1 MHSLLHLGNEN
12 AFGCWL
18 SYAVAS
24 FGIRSW
30 IFEQGV
36 WRHWQ
41 GQDQVCISWAQGG
54 LAMASKNPEIPTIF
68 YGEPSLLPLPQY
80 GFCRQNSILWCWNWF
95 GWNIKH
101 RFHQHYAGHYL
112 LPKST
117 SFGDWVQPLD
127 DTNLHNAHCKSW
139 VVLYCQWCLLGY
151 PHSMRLLWKSC
162 RGNIWRSFARS
173 TQGFCSMA
181 KGSWCIVIPKTI

>member
-1 MHSLLHLGNEN
+1 
-12 AFGCWL
+12 
-18 SYAVAS
+18 
-24 FGIRSW
+24 
-30 IFEQGV
+30 
-36 WRHWQ
+36 
-41 GQDQVCISWAQGG
+41 
-54 LAMASKNPEIPTIF
+54 MASKNPEIPTIF

-95 GWNIKH
+95 GWNINH

-117 SFGDWVQPLD
+117 SFGDWVQPMD
-127 DTNLHNAHCKSW
+127 GTNLHNAHCQSW
-139 VVLYCQWCLLGY
+139 FMLYCQWCLLGY

-181 KGSWCIVIPKTI
+181 EGSWCIVIPKTIQTIQCTLFEKCHRNFQYFPCGFCSKIQHIYPGYSVLHPVIMISRT